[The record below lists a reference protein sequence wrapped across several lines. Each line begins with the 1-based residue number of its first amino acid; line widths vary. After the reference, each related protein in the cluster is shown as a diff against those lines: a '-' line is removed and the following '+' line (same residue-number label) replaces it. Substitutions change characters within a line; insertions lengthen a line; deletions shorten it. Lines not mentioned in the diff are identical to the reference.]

1 MRQWVYPEWL
11 GIHQSCNVIVNV
23 AKVSLQWITVGLAT
37 MCEPPTLF
45 LFCKTGAIFEFPAKR
60 GKPIDFKKQTNEP
73 FLFYRFTRRIF
84 DLPARSHANGV
95 WPMPAAKKAM
105 IETVASRLV
114 LPFPVF
120 GFPAIVMAMPSVAR
134 LLQRRPVWNLP
145 LSFGTIVAG
154 FAIGLPA
161 AIAMAPQTGVP
172 RSCDG
177 CLQTR

>member
-1 MRQWVYPEWL
+1 MWPKFL
-11 GIHQSCNVIVNV
+11 CNGSLWGWQQCVNPPPYFFF
-23 AKVSLQWITVGLAT
+23 AKL
-37 MCEPPTLF
+37 EPL
-45 LFCKTGAIFEFPAKR
+45 FPAKR
-60 GKPIDFKKQTNEP
+60 GKPIDFKKQSNEP

-84 DLPARSHANGV
+84 GLPARSHANGV

-172 RSCDG
+172 RNCDG